1 MREKKRGKLEKEE
14 KGEKEERIG
23 LERIEKR

>member
-1 MREKKRGKLEKEE
+1 MREKERGKLEKGE

-23 LERIEKR
+23 LERVEER